1 MIYEIELQKLIFK
14 ANTIKLTKRLIYYV
28 LFLTDSFDELLGGN
42 LFFIAH
48 PERMLPNKV
57 LPKYAEI

>member
-1 MIYEIELQKLIFK
+1 ME
-14 ANTIKLTKRLIYYV
+14 LTKRLIYYV

-42 LFFIAH
+42 LFFRAH